1 MPSRR
6 KNHENSWMMGSDNR
20 RHPQP
25 LPLHSSTALDDDADS
40 VMSASIVSRP
50 CLAAAAVS
58 RARLVSR
65 AASGA
70 HSSSTT
76 ATGAVAR
83 ARHAGRPTPS
93 HSFRGIAQVTNAKKG
108 GFMAEM
114 DEAKAEESGAA
125 VAFTLPLAIQKYP
138 HVSLRNDNKT
148 IGVFDEQL
156 ESLAQAMF
164 TIMYDT
170 EGVGL
175 AAPQV
180 GVNYRMMVYNEAG
193 EPGRGKE
200 VVLVNPKIT
209 KFSKTKDLFE
219 EGCLSFPKIY
229 ADVEV
234 RQSSMIP

>member
-1 MPSRR
+1 
-6 KNHENSWMMGSDNR
+6 MGSDNR

-76 ATGAVAR
+76 ATTGAVAR
-83 ARHAGRPTPS
+83 ARHHAGRPTPS
-93 HSFRGIAQVTNAKKG
+93 HSFRGIAQVTRAKKG

-138 HVSLRNDNKT
+138 ISPYETTTRRSGSSIRSSNRWRRPCLRSCT
-148 IGVFDEQL
+148 TPRA
-156 ESLAQAMF
+156 SAWPRRRLAS
-164 TIMYDT
+164 TT
-170 EGVGL
+170 G
-175 AAPQV
+175 
-180 GVNYRMMVYNEAG
+180 
-193 EPGRGKE
+193 
-200 VVLVNPKIT
+200 
-209 KFSKTKDLFE
+209 
-219 EGCLSFPKIY
+219 
-229 ADVEV
+229 
-234 RQSSMIP
+234 